1 MANKKGLI
9 NNLVWK
15 FAERMAAQMVTLIVS
30 IVLARLLD
38 PSHYGTVAIVTIFIT
53 LANVFVSDG
62 FGSALIQKKDADELD
77 FSSVLYFNIA
87 LSILLYLVLFFLA
100 PIIAGFYGEG
110 YEILTPVFRVL
121 GLRLIPAAINSVQHA
136 YVSKNMIFKKFFL
149 STLLGTI
156 VSGIVGIWMAYSG
169 FGVWALVAQYLVST
183 TVSTVV
189 LMFSIGNI
197 FVLDFSLSRLKTL
210 FSFGWKIL
218 CTGLLITGYQELRA
232 LIIGKLYSS
241 ENLAYYD
248 KGKQFPNLIVTNIN
262 VSIGAVLFP
271 KLANQQDDI
280 DALKQTTR
288 NSIRFSSYIMSP
300 MMLGLMAVADSF
312 VSVVLTE
319 KWLPCVPL
327 LQLFCVFY
335 LFQPIHTANT
345 QAIKAMGRGNL
356 VLKLELI
363 RDVIQLAVLLVV
375 MWVSVEAIVVSMATM
390 SILFVFVNAYPNI
403 KLMNYT
409 IKEQLSDILP
419 NVIMA
424 CAMFTCTYPLTY
436 LPIHELSKLI
446 LQIFVGVGVYVLLS
460 VITKNKEFHLIT
472 GMLFEK
478 LKKLLYKNDK
488 NTHDN
493 INEGE

>member
-77 FSSVLYFNIA
+77 YSSVLYFNLV
-87 LSILLYLVLFFLA
+87 LSIFLYLILFFLA
-100 PIIAGFYGEG
+100 PFIADFYGEG

-121 GLRLIPAAINSVQHA
+121 GLRLIPAAINSVQQA

-149 STLLGTI
+149 STLLGTSI
-156 VSGIVGIWMAYSG
+156 SGIVGIWMAYSG
-169 FGVWALVAQYLVST
+169 FGVWALVVQYLVST
-183 TVSTVV
+183 TLSTAV

-197 FVLDFSLSRLKTL
+197 FVLKFSLSRLKIL

-248 KGKQFPNLIVTNIN
+248 KGKQFPNLVVTNIN

-271 KLANQQDDI
+271 KLANQQDNI
-280 DALKQTTR
+280 EALKQTTR
-288 NSIRFSSYIMSP
+288 NSIRFSSFIMSP

-312 VSVVLTE
+312 VSVILTD

-327 LQLFCVFY
+327 LQLFCIFY

-345 QAIKAMGRGNL
+345 QAIKAIGRGDL
-356 VLKLELI
+356 VLKLEII

-375 MWVSVEAIVVSMATM
+375 MWISVEAIVVSMAIM
-390 SILFVFVNAYPNI
+390 SMLFVFINAYPNI
-403 KLMNYT
+403 KLLNYT

-424 CAMFTCTYPLTY
+424 VIMSIVVSFIGWIPFSNLA
-436 LPIHELSKLI
+436 KLFV
-446 LQIFVGVGVYVLLS
+446 QFFVGVGIYVFLS
-460 VITKNKEFHLIT
+460 VFTKNKEFEYIKRFCFKKR
-472 GMLFEK
+472 GEK
-478 LKKLLYKNDK
+478 
-488 NTHDN
+488 
-493 INEGE
+493 

>member
-15 FAERMAAQMVTLIVS
+15 FAERMAAQMVTMIVS
-30 IVLARLLD
+30 VVLARLLD

-77 FSSVLYFNIA
+77 YSSVLYFNIV
-87 LSILLYLVLFFLA
+87 LSIFLYLILFFAA
-100 PIIAGFYGEG
+100 PFIADFYGEG

-121 GLRLIPAAINSVQHA
+121 GLRLIPAAINSVQHS

-149 STLLGTI
+149 STLSGTI
-156 VSGIVGIWMAYSG
+156 ISGVVGICMAYSG
-169 FGVWALVAQYLVST
+169 FGVWALVTQYLVST

-189 LMFSIGNI
+189 LTFSIGNI
-197 FVLDFSLSRLKTL
+197 FVLKFSLSRLKTL

-218 CTGLLITGYQELRA
+218 CTALLITGYQELRA

-271 KLANQQDDI
+271 KLANQQDDMT
-280 DALKQTTR
+280 ALKQTTR
-288 NSIRFSSYIMSP
+288 NSIRFSSFVMSP
-300 MMLGLMAVADSF
+300 MMLGFAAVAEPF
-312 VSVVLTE
+312 VRLILTD

-327 LQLFCVFY
+327 LQLFCIFY
-335 LFQPIHTANT
+335 LFQPIHTANM
-345 QAIKAMGRGNL
+345 QAVKAMGRSDIC
-356 VLKLELI
+356 LKLEI
-363 RDVIQLAVLLVV
+363 FRDIIQLIVLLVV
-375 MWVSVEAIVVSMATM
+375 MCISVEAIVISMAIM
-390 SILFVFVNAYPNI
+390 STLFVFVNAYPNI
-403 KLMNYT
+403 KLLNYS

-419 NVIMA
+419 NVGMSLV
-424 CAMFTCTYPLTY
+424 MFICVYAVKF
-436 LPIHELSKLI
+436 ISSNNLI
-446 LQIFVGVGVYVLLS
+446 TLIIQIAVGAVVYIALS
-460 VITKNKEFHLIT
+460 VITKNNEFNLIKN
-472 GMLFEK
+472 MCLSK
-478 LKKLLYKNDK
+478 IIKKR
-488 NTHDN
+488 
-493 INEGE
+493 

>member
-15 FAERMAAQMVTLIVS
+15 FAERMAAQMVTMIVS
-30 IVLARLLD
+30 VVLARLLD

-77 FSSVLYFNIA
+77 YSSVLYFNIV
-87 LSILLYLVLFFLA
+87 LSIFLYLILFFAA
-100 PIIAGFYGEG
+100 PFIADFYGEG

-121 GLRLIPAAINSVQHA
+121 GLRLIPAAINSVQHS

-149 STLLGTI
+149 STLSGTI
-156 VSGIVGIWMAYSG
+156 ISGVVGICMAYSG
-169 FGVWALVAQYLVST
+169 FGVWALVTQYLVST

-189 LMFSIGNI
+189 LTFSIGNI
-197 FVLDFSLSRLKTL
+197 FVLKFSLSRLKTL

-218 CTGLLITGYQELRA
+218 CTALLITGYQELRA

-271 KLANQQDDI
+271 KLANQQDDMT
-280 DALKQTTR
+280 ALKQTTR
-288 NSIRFSSYIMSP
+288 NSIRFSSFVMSP
-300 MMLGLMAVADSF
+300 MMLGFAAVAEPF
-312 VSVVLTE
+312 VRLILTD

-327 LQLFCVFY
+327 LQLFCIFY
-335 LFQPIHTANT
+335 LFQPIHTANM
-345 QAIKAMGRGNL
+345 QAVKAMGRSDIC
-356 VLKLELI
+356 LKLEI
-363 RDVIQLAVLLVV
+363 FRDIIQLIVLLVV
-375 MWVSVEAIVVSMATM
+375 MWISVEAIVISMAIM
-390 SILFVFVNAYPNI
+390 STLFVFVNAYPNI
-403 KLMNYT
+403 KLLNYS

-419 NVIMA
+419 NVGMSLV
-424 CAMFTCTYPLTY
+424 MFICVYAVQF
-436 LPIHELSKLI
+436 ISSNNLI
-446 LQIFVGVGVYVLLS
+446 TLIIQIAVGAVVYIALS
-460 VITKNKEFHLIT
+460 VITKNNEFNLIKN
-472 GMLFEK
+472 MCLSK
-478 LKKLLYKNDK
+478 IIKKR
-488 NTHDN
+488 
-493 INEGE
+493 

>member
-30 IVLARLLD
+30 VVLARLLD

-77 FSSVLYFNIA
+77 YSSVLYFNIV
-87 LSILLYLVLFFLA
+87 LSIFLYLILFFAA
-100 PIIAGFYGEG
+100 PFIADFYGEG

-121 GLRLIPAAINSVQHA
+121 GLRLIPAAINSVQHS

-149 STLLGTI
+149 STLSGTI
-156 VSGIVGIWMAYSG
+156 ISGVVGICMAYSG
-169 FGVWALVAQYLVST
+169 FGVWALVTQYLVST

-189 LMFSIGNI
+189 LTFSIGNI
-197 FVLDFSLSRLKTL
+197 FVLKFSLSRLKTL

-218 CTGLLITGYQELRA
+218 CTALLITGYQELRA

-271 KLANQQDDI
+271 KLANQQDDMT
-280 DALKQTTR
+280 ALKQTTR
-288 NSIRFSSYIMSP
+288 NSIRFSSFVMSP
-300 MMLGLMAVADSF
+300 MMLGFAAVAEPF
-312 VSVVLTE
+312 VRLILTD

-327 LQLFCVFY
+327 LQLFCIFY
-335 LFQPIHTANT
+335 LFQPIHTANM
-345 QAIKAMGRGNL
+345 QAVKAMGRSDIC
-356 VLKLELI
+356 LKLEI
-363 RDVIQLAVLLVV
+363 FRDIIQLIVLLVV
-375 MWVSVEAIVVSMATM
+375 MWISVEAIVISMAIM
-390 SILFVFVNAYPNI
+390 STLFVFVNAYPNI
-403 KLMNYT
+403 KLLNYS

-419 NVIMA
+419 NVGMSLV
-424 CAMFTCTYPLTY
+424 MFICVYAVQF
-436 LPIHELSKLI
+436 ISSNNLI
-446 LQIFVGVGVYVLLS
+446 TLIIQIAVGAVVYIALS
-460 VITKNKEFHLIT
+460 VITKNNEFNLIKN
-472 GMLFEK
+472 MCLSK
-478 LKKLLYKNDK
+478 IIKKR
-488 NTHDN
+488 
-493 INEGE
+493 

>member
-15 FAERMAAQMVTLIVS
+15 FAERMAAQMVTMIVS
-30 IVLARLLD
+30 VVLARLLD

-77 FSSVLYFNIA
+77 YSSVLYFNIV
-87 LSILLYLVLFFLA
+87 LSIFLYLILFFAA
-100 PIIAGFYGEG
+100 PFIADFYGEG

-121 GLRLIPAAINSVQHA
+121 GLRLIPAAINSVQHS

-149 STLLGTI
+149 STLSGTI
-156 VSGIVGIWMAYSG
+156 ISGVVGICMAYSG
-169 FGVWALVAQYLVST
+169 FGVWALVTQYLVST

-189 LMFSIGNI
+189 LTFSIGNI
-197 FVLDFSLSRLKTL
+197 FVLKFSLSRLKTL

-218 CTGLLITGYQELRA
+218 CTALLITGYQELRA

-271 KLANQQDDI
+271 KLANQQDDMT
-280 DALKQTTR
+280 ALKQTTR
-288 NSIRFSSYIMSP
+288 NSIRFSSFVMSP
-300 MMLGLMAVADSF
+300 MMLGFAAVAEPF
-312 VSVVLTE
+312 VRLILTD

-327 LQLFCVFY
+327 LQLFCIFY
-335 LFQPIHTANT
+335 LFQPIHTANM
-345 QAIKAMGRGNL
+345 QAVKAMGRSDIC
-356 VLKLELI
+356 LKLEI
-363 RDVIQLAVLLVV
+363 FRDIIQLIVLLVV
-375 MWVSVEAIVVSMATM
+375 MWISVEAIVISMAIM
-390 SILFVFVNAYPNI
+390 STLFVFVNAYPNI
-403 KLMNYT
+403 KLLNYS

-419 NVIMA
+419 NVGMSLV
-424 CAMFTCTYPLTY
+424 MFICVYAVKF
-436 LPIHELSKLI
+436 ISSNNLI
-446 LQIFVGVGVYVLLS
+446 TLIIQIAVGAVVYIALS
-460 VITKNKEFHLIT
+460 VITKNNEFNLIKN
-472 GMLFEK
+472 MCLSK
-478 LKKLLYKNDK
+478 IIKKR
-488 NTHDN
+488 
-493 INEGE
+493 